1 MAEPH
6 PDELGLGHAGRIAF
20 LNGIQS
26 FSALLRYTLGPAQN
40 HRKRNEERQQLLYF
54 SERLVMHPEQYLA
67 RHSLIPFYYAYPGQ
81 KHPGRTYRPLILRWL
96 KPADGPLIK
105 AARACQQCVEEKKIG
120 WWQRQHQLP
129 GVDICI
135 KHKTPLLRTEGTD
148 GFLLPPEYH
157 FQHVAPTRE
166 STPSWDHP
174 TVTRY
179 HEFATWLLCQ
189 PERISPKEL
198 IPPAKTQCEALGIT
212 RDIKKKAPDSSL
224 SRHIKSQFPVDW
236 LEKHYPA
243 LLSPSYQG
251 RHLEIDAAFFGQGAS
266 GQVIAMILAAL
277 FEGIDHLRH
286 VTVEVEIASK
296 PGAEPLSDD
305 PFKSIAAFVRV
316 FVEAH
321 GNASHIAGLLKCSL
335 RTAYKYRERYGLPTA
350 AGVPT
355 AERHI
360 VLERLV
366 HANPTEL
373 RAWGD
378 AMKNQWEIQGGMGR
392 PGEDWKTF
400 AKILANTNSGGLP
413 SQSLPV
419 K

>member
-1 MAEPH
+1 MLIMAKPH

-20 LNGIQS
+20 LNGIPS
-26 FSALLRYTLGPAQN
+26 FSALLRYTLGSAQD
-40 HRKRNEERQQLLYF
+40 HRKRNEDRQQLLYF
-54 SERLVMHPEQYLA
+54 SEQLAMHPEQYLA
-67 RHSLIPFYYAYPGQ
+67 RHTLIPFHYAYPGQ
-81 KHPGRTYRPLILRWL
+81 KHSELTYQPLIRRWL
-96 KPADGPLIK
+96 KPADGPLLK

-157 FQHVAPTRE
+157 FLHVAPTRE

-179 HEFATWLLCQ
+179 HEFATWLLSQ

-198 IPPAKTQCEALGIT
+198 IPPVKTRCEALGIT

-224 SRHIKSQFPVDW
+224 SRHIKTQFPVDW

-266 GQVIAMILAAL
+266 GQAIAMILAAL
-277 FEGIDHLRH
+277 FEGVDHLRQ

-296 PGAEPLSDD
+296 PDAELLSDD
-305 PFKSIAAFVRV
+305 PFKSIAAFVRI
-316 FVEAH
+316 FVEAS
-321 GNASHIAGLLKCSL
+321 GNVSHMARHLKCSS

-350 AGVPT
+350 AGVPA
-355 AERHI
+355 AERHF
-360 VLERLV
+360 VLERLSY
-366 HANPTEL
+366 ASPAEL
-373 RAWGD
+373 KAWGG
-378 AMKNQWEIQGGMGR
+378 AMKNQWEKQGGMGL
-392 PGEDWKTF
+392 PGEDWRTF
-400 AKILANTNSGGLP
+400 AKILANNFG
-413 SQSLPV
+413 
-419 K
+419 